1 VSMKKMQEK
10 SKIYN
15 IHVKAPTPPLKPS
28 HMDGKTPIF
37 QLKRVATKTQ
47 GFLMTKGN
55 TPPEAKANHKLLLK
69 PRQMKSSVNLN
80 KRC

>member
-1 VSMKKMQEK
+1 
-10 SKIYN
+10 
-15 IHVKAPTPPLKPS
+15 
-28 HMDGKTPIF
+28 MDGKTPIF

-55 TPPEAKANHKLLLK
+55 TPPEAKVNHKLLLK